1 MAADPE
7 ALEPTLWHAALRE
20 SDQRAHE
27 QEDSWMRLH
36 AVETLERRLA
46 QANADRHAQREAVR
60 VRDVLL
66 VEQRV
71 ALEERDRLVVD
82 LQRRL
87 AEAETARA
95 EAVAIVQLAAAPLHR
110 RALRRARRVLGR
122 TLRRLA
128 R

>member
-20 SDQRAHE
+20 NDARAHD
-27 QEDSWMRLH
+27 QEDSWVRLH

-46 QANADRHAQREAVR
+46 QANADRHAYREAVR
-60 VRDVLL
+60 LRDLL
-66 VEQRV
+66 LAEQRV
-71 ALEERDRLVVD
+71 AVEERDRLVAELD
-82 LQRRL
+82 ARL
-87 AEAETARA
+87 AEVEAARA
-95 EAVAIVQLAAAPLHR
+95 EAVAIVQMAAAPLHR

-122 TLRRLA
+122 VLHRLA